1 MSRLLQLYAGRCLT
15 GRDIVSFMFPALLSK
30 TTQSMIDLNNI
41 QAVLF
46 DLDGTLIDVDMD
58 QFIPIYLQRLTQ
70 YMSGQVSS
78 ARAVKAIQHAV
89 AAMFANT
96 DADRTLESILHE
108 VLESELAVS
117 PARYSECLEQFCR
130 NDLELLRPMV
140 TSHPLSTQLIK
151 SSLAKSWKV
160 VLATNP
166 IFPRVVIDARLEWG
180 ELDGD
185 AFHHVT
191 DYETAHFCKPSPGF
205 FEEILDRLQVPAE
218 RCLMVGNDT
227 LHDLSASQVGMQTC
241 LLTPWRIKRLGAH
254 FKADWQGDHAELL
267 ALIESAGSMPPGEQ
281 VPGNLSGCP

>member
-1 MSRLLQLYAGRCLT
+1 MSRPLQLYAGRCLT
-15 GRDIVSFMFPALLSK
+15 GRDIVSLMFPAFLNK
-30 TTQSMIDLNNI
+30 TTQCMIDLNNI
-41 QAVLF
+41 QAVFF

-70 YMSGQVSS
+70 YMSDQVSS
-78 ARAVKAIQHAV
+78 TRAVRALRHAV

-117 PARYSECLEQFCR
+117 PLQYAECLEQFCR
-130 NDLELLRPMV
+130 NDLEILRPLV
-140 TSHPLSTQLIK
+140 TGHPLSTQLIK
-151 SSLAKSWKV
+151 SSLAKNWKV

-166 IFPRVVIDARLEWG
+166 IFPRVVIDARLAWG
-180 ELDGD
+180 DLDGD

-205 FEEILDRLQVPAE
+205 FEDILDRLQIPAG

-241 LLTPWRIKRLGAH
+241 LLTPWRIERLGAH
-254 FKADWQGDHAELL
+254 FRADWQGDHGELL
-267 ALIESAGSMPPGEQ
+267 ALIESAGPMPPGEQ
-281 VPGNLSGCP
+281 VPVNPSGCP